1 MPQTNIKLNNGSES
15 VSVSLPGWL
24 IEILDEICERKD
36 FTRST
41 FCKRAIKKAIL
52 LNMVD
57 DYHFWERLYHDVQN
71 PPK

>member
-1 MPQTNIKLNNGSES
+1 MSSTKLNNSSEP

-24 IEILDEICERKD
+24 IEILDDICERKD

-52 LNMVD
+52 LKMVD
-57 DYHFWERLYHDVQN
+57 DCNIWERLYHDVQN
-71 PPK
+71 PSK